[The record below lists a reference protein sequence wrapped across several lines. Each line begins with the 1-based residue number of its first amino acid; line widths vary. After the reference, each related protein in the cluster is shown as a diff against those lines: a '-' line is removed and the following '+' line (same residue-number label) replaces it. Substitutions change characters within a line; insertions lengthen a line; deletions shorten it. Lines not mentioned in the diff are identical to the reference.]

1 MKHVYLA
8 ATGQNRGKTT
18 VSLGVLDGFHRRHLS
33 TGFLKPVGQ
42 RTIIEDGVPAD
53 EDAVL
58 MKQVF
63 GLREPLGQ
71 MSPVH
76 IPRGFT
82 QAYIEGA
89 VVEDLPARIR
99 AAHAAFANRDILLI
113 EGTGHAGVGAVIGL
127 SNATVAAM
135 LGAPA
140 VIVSE
145 GGVGRPI
152 DEIVLNA
159 SLFERHGVKVAGAI
173 VNKVDLDA
181 KPGLA
186 RTLERGLA
194 RHGIPL
200 LGVLPYRPILSN
212 PTLAMVLE
220 GVHGETIH
228 PGPDLDEVIGGI
240 AIGAM
245 EPEHMLQRI
254 GPRSLVIVPGD
265 RVDVIGAIVGARAD
279 GSDGGD
285 GALGLVLTGGYRPD
299 QGVLAAIRAADLF
312 ATLVPEDTYQV
323 ASELHDLLVKTHPAD
338 AGKIAEIKA
347 LLWEYLFIDR
357 VLEVAQ
363 EARLDWRCTPSR
375 AAQVVAGPSP
385 SGSLSM
391 RRVVPNRTASDSSA
405 GPSTRSS
412 SVEGRR
418 RPPPRRTRGRPAARR
433 RASAR
438 MTSRSASADRSPA
451 SQRSRAATSARWRT
465 GAAARS
471 AGERW
476 TFRDERA
483 RPSGSRTVGQAIDLG
498 GDGEVAG
505 HLADDHDLLGV
516 LLAEVGVLRPDQ
528 VEQDRD
534 DRRHAIEMARSRR
547 AFERTRDRADRDD
560 GVEARRI
567 DLRPVRGRTRGRP
580 PRPRRSRG
588 RAPRRAG
595 TW

>member
-1 MKHVYLA
+1 MRHVYLA

-18 VSLGVLDGFHRRHLS
+18 VSLGVLDGFHRRGLS

-63 GLREPLGQ
+63 GLAEPLGQ

-82 QAYIEGA
+82 QAYIEGG
-89 VVEDLPARIR
+89 VVEDLPASIRI
-99 AAHAAFANRDILLI
+99 AHRAFANRDILLI

-127 SNATVAAM
+127 SNAAVAAM

-140 VIVSE
+140 IIVSE

-159 SLFERHGVKVAGAI
+159 SLFERHGVKIAGAI

-220 GVHGETIH
+220 GVHGVTIH
-228 PGPDLDEVIGGI
+228 PGPALDEVIGGI

-245 EPEHMLQRI
+245 EPQHMLQRI

-265 RVDVIGAIVGARAD
+265 RTDVIMAIVGARAD
-279 GSDGGD
+279 GSDDGD

-299 QGVLAAIRAADLF
+299 SSILDAIRAADLF
-312 ATLVPEDTYQV
+312 ATIVPEDTYQV

-347 LLWEYLFIDR
+347 LLWEHLFIDR
-357 VLEVAQ
+357 VLEVAE
-363 EARLDWRCTPSR
+363 EARFD
-375 AAQVVAGPSP
+375 
-385 SGSLSM
+385 
-391 RRVVPNRTASDSSA
+391 
-405 GPSTRSS
+405 
-412 SVEGRR
+412 
-418 RPPPRRTRGRPAARR
+418 
-433 RASAR
+433 
-438 MTSRSASADRSPA
+438 
-451 SQRSRAATSARWRT
+451 
-465 GAAARS
+465 
-471 AGERW
+471 
-476 TFRDERA
+476 
-483 RPSGSRTVGQAIDLG
+483 
-498 GDGEVAG
+498 
-505 HLADDHDLLGV
+505 
-516 LLAEVGVLRPDQ
+516 
-528 VEQDRD
+528 
-534 DRRHAIEMARSRR
+534 
-547 AFERTRDRADRDD
+547 
-560 GVEARRI
+560 
-567 DLRPVRGRTRGRP
+567 
-580 PRPRRSRG
+580 
-588 RAPRRAG
+588 
-595 TW
+595 